1 MKILSYCNLYLR
13 FSDGIHGMTK
23 KDLQK
28 IFDSFSKVRVLIIG
42 DAMVDAYIWGSVNR
56 MSPEAPV
63 PIVTV
68 QKKEARLGGAANVA
82 LNVQAMGAT
91 PILCSVIGDDMYGRE
106 FVDLMDRQKLTT
118 QAIFKSQKRATTVK
132 TRVIGNNH
140 HLLRVDEEL
149 ESEVSKQE
157 TLLMIEKISFMI
169 KTNAVD
175 VIVFEDYDKGVITP
189 DLILKVVV
197 EAAKKKIPVAVDP
210 KKKNFHFY
218 KNITLFKPNLK
229 ELKEG
234 IKIDIDIAEKGILSK
249 VADEL
254 RTRQGMEN
262 ILITLSEKG
271 MFIATKKVKHIVP
284 AHMRNISD
292 VSGAGDTVIGVASLG
307 LALKLDPIL
316 MVELAN
322 IAGGLVCEKVGVVP
336 IDKEQLLEESLKLLT
351 K

>member
-1 MKILSYCNLYLR
+1 MN
-13 FSDGIHGMTK
+13 K
-23 KDLQK
+23 KDLEK

-42 DAMVDAYIWGSVNR
+42 DAMVDAYIWGNVNR

-68 QKKEARLGGAANVA
+68 KEKETRLGGAANVA

-91 PILCSVIGDDMYGRE
+91 PILCSMIGDDMYGRE
-106 FVDLMDRQKLTT
+106 FLELMEKQKLST
-118 QAIFKSQKRATTVK
+118 QAIFQSQKRVTTVK

-140 HLLRVDEEL
+140 HLLRVDEEV
-149 ESEVSKQE
+149 EADVSKQE
-157 TLLMIEKISFMI
+157 THQLIEKISFLI
-169 KTNAVD
+169 KTGAVD
-175 VIVFEDYDKGVITP
+175 VIVFEDYDKGLITP
-189 DLILKVVV
+189 ELILKVVV
-197 EAAKKKIPVAVDP
+197 EASKKKIPVTVDP
-210 KKKNFHFY
+210 KKKNFQYY

-234 IKIDIDIAEKGILSK
+234 IKAEFNLVEKEILSK

-284 AHMRNISD
+284 AHVRNVAD

-336 IDKEQLLEESLKLLT
+336 IDKRQLLQESIRLLT

>member
-1 MKILSYCNLYLR
+1 
-13 FSDGIHGMTK
+13 MTK

-28 IFDSFSKVRVLIIG
+28 IFDSFNKVRVLIIG
-42 DAMVDAYIWGSVNR
+42 DAMVDAYIWGKVNR

-63 PIVTV
+63 PVVTV
-68 QKKEARLGGAANVA
+68 QNKETRLGGAANVA
-82 LNVQAMGAT
+82 LNVQAMGGT

-106 FVDLMDRQKLTT
+106 FVELMEKQKLST
-118 QAIFKSQKRATTVK
+118 QAIFKSLKRVTTVK

-140 HLLRVDEEL
+140 HLLRVDEEVEL
-149 ESEVSKQE
+149 EVSKQE
-157 TLLMIEKISFMI
+157 TQQMIEKISFLI
-169 KTNAVD
+169 KTAAVD

-197 EAAKKKIPVAVDP
+197 EASKKKIPVAVDP
-210 KKKNFHFY
+210 KKKNFQFY

-234 IKIDIDIAEKGILSK
+234 IKADFNIAEKEILSK

-271 MFIATKKVKHIVP
+271 MFIATKKIKHIVP
-284 AHMRNISD
+284 AHIRNVAD

-336 IDKEQLLEESLKLLT
+336 IDKDLLFQESVILLT

>member
-1 MKILSYCNLYLR
+1 
-13 FSDGIHGMTK
+13 MTK

-42 DAMVDAYIWGSVNR
+42 DAMVDAYIWGNVNR

-68 QKKEARLGGAANVA
+68 QKKETRLGGAANVA

-106 FVDLMDRQKLTT
+106 FVEMMEKQKLST
-118 QAIFKSQKRATTVK
+118 QAIFKAQKRTTTVK

-140 HLLRVDEEL
+140 HLLRVDEEQ

-157 TLLMIEKISFMI
+157 TQQMIDKVSFLI
-169 KTNAVD
+169 KHNSVD

-189 DLILKVVV
+189 ELILKVVV
-197 EAAKKKIPVAVDP
+197 EASKKKIPVTVDP

-234 IKIDIDIAEKGILSK
+234 IKAEINIVEKGILSK

-254 RTRQGMEN
+254 RTKQGMEN

-284 AHMRNISD
+284 AHIRNVAD

-336 IDKEQLLEESLKLLT
+336 IDKELLLQESIALLT

>member
-1 MKILSYCNLYLR
+1 V
-13 FSDGIHGMTK
+13 TK

-42 DAMVDAYIWGSVNR
+42 DAMVDAYIWGSANR

-63 PIVTV
+63 PVVTV
-68 QKKEARLGGAANVA
+68 QKKETRLGGAANVA

-106 FVDLMDRQKLTT
+106 FLELMEKQNLST
-118 QAIFKSQKRATTVK
+118 QAIFKSQKRVTTVK
-132 TRVIGNNH
+132 TRVIGNNR
-140 HLLRVDEEL
+140 HLLRVDEEM
-149 ESEVSKQE
+149 ESEVAKPE
-157 TLLMIEKISFMI
+157 TQQMIDKVTFLI
-169 KTNAVD
+169 KHNSVD

-189 DLILKVVV
+189 DLILKVVI
-197 EAAKKKIPVAVDP
+197 EASKKKIPIAVDP
-210 KKKNFHFY
+210 KKKNFQFY

-234 IKIDIDIAEKGILSK
+234 IKAEINIVEKGILSK

-284 AHMRNISD
+284 AHIRNVAD

-336 IDKEQLLEESLKLLT
+336 IDKELLLQESISLLT

>member
-1 MKILSYCNLYLR
+1 
-13 FSDGIHGMTK
+13 MTK

-42 DAMVDAYIWGSVNR
+42 DAMVDAYIWGNVNR

-68 QKKEARLGGAANVA
+68 QKRETRLGGAANVA
-82 LNVQAMGAT
+82 LNVQAMGAS

-106 FVDLMDRQKLTT
+106 FVELMEKQKLST
-118 QAIFKSQKRATTVK
+118 QAIFKAKKRTTTVK

-140 HLLRVDEEL
+140 HLLRVDEEQ
-149 ESEVSKQE
+149 ESEVSKEE
-157 TLLMIEKISFMI
+157 TQLMIEKISFLL

-197 EAAKKKIPVAVDP
+197 EASKKKIPVAVDP

-234 IKIDIDIAEKGILSK
+234 IKIDFNIAEKEILSK

-284 AHMRNISD
+284 AHIRNVAD

-307 LALKLDPIL
+307 LALKLDPVL

-336 IDKEQLLEESLKLLT
+336 IDKELLLQESITLLT

>member
-1 MKILSYCNLYLR
+1 MEK
-13 FSDGIHGMTK
+13 
-23 KDLQK
+23 
-28 IFDSFSKVRVLIIG
+28 
-42 DAMVDAYIWGSVNR
+42 
-56 MSPEAPV
+56 
-63 PIVTV
+63 
-68 QKKEARLGGAANVA
+68 
-82 LNVQAMGAT
+82 
-91 PILCSVIGDDMYGRE
+91 
-106 FVDLMDRQKLTT
+106 QKLST
-118 QAIFKSQKRATTVK
+118 QAIFKAQNRATTVK

-140 HLLRVDEEL
+140 HLLRVDEEQ
-149 ESEVSKQE
+149 EAEVTKQE
-157 TLLMIEKISFMI
+157 TQLMIEKISFLI
-169 KTNAVD
+169 KSGAVD
-175 VIVFEDYDKGVITP
+175 VVVFEDYDKGVITP

-197 EAAKKKIPVAVDP
+197 EASKKKIPVAVDP

-234 IKIDIDIAEKGILSK
+234 IKAEFNIAEKEILSK

-284 AHMRNISD
+284 AHVRNVAD

-336 IDKEQLLEESLKLLT
+336 IDKELLLQESITLLT